1 MVDLVTLCVYCSQAP
16 STADSPLV
24 KGKSRRWHFLLRRKE
39 FHQGLFRYLAM
50 TNSSRTGMI
59 GKRPSKTRSTTT
71 NRHVT
76 FFLTLVMVLVT
87 AWLGLR
93 FTGVDD
99 SHTLSLLEETSETNL
114 NVALVE
120 TGGSHEEV
128 TAALFYA
135 IASVP
140 GVYTSM
146 YLALPRFGIENVYA
160 WIRRRYKL
168 SPYSVSPLFLFQS
181 KEISSPDLIVLTTCE
196 HDVFAADTAL
206 DHHFETGSKQLS
218 LVCVLHHVDRFRAIE
233 PRLRRWARSNRLRF
247 LLLSSHTA
255 QALRN
260 ELTHFTQKIYSSVH
274 VDEFPPIFPV
284 PLNPNPASTD
294 RLSIAIQGNFEDSR
308 RDYLKTLLQFER
320 MLEELPEPIV
330 SRIQFILAGHGKEVG
345 IPGKIMPYISVNFS
359 LDFIPYY
366 NLLHESFAL
375 IPAFADEGYY
385 KTKAS
390 SSVAASFIANT
401 PILGSDRLLE
411 SYSYLSKDSMWHEEE
426 VAESEMTAIYELLR
440 RHFDDYGIEKS
451 SWKVAVSEK
460 KQTLKTHALELMEK
474 NARLMRQIIL
484 KKGS

>member
-1 MVDLVTLCVYCSQAP
+1 MTLLTPKKRIP
-16 STADSPLV
+16 SRFA
-24 KGKSRRWHFLLRRKE
+24 HLLAITDPS
-39 FHQGLFRYLAM
+39 FRI
-50 TNSSRTGMI
+50 GMI
-59 GKRPSKTRSTTT
+59 GRRSSPTGAWS
-71 NRHVT
+71 NGHVT
-76 FFLTLVMVLVT
+76 FFLTLVMVLAT
-87 AWLGLR
+87 AWLALR
-93 FTGVDD
+93 LTSVDE
-99 SHTLSLLEETSETNL
+99 SHTLSSFDGASETSA
-114 NVALVE
+114 NVALIE

-181 KEISSPDLIVLTTCE
+181 KEIAPPDLIVLTTCE
-196 HDVFAADTAL
+196 HDIFAADTAL
-206 DHHFETGSKQLS
+206 DHQFVAGSERQS
-218 LVCVLHHVDRFRAIE
+218 LVCVLHHVDRFEAIE
-233 PRLRRWARSNRLRF
+233 PRLRRWARANRLRF
-247 LLLSSHTA
+247 VTLSSHTA
-255 QALRN
+255 QALRQ
-260 ELTHFTQKIYSSVH
+260 EATRVAHDIYDPVH
-274 VDEFPPIFPV
+274 IDEFPPVFPA
-284 PLNPNPASTD
+284 PLDPNPPPTD

-320 MLEELPEPIV
+320 MMEELPEPIV
-330 SRIQFILAGHGKEVG
+330 SRMQFILAGHGKEVG
-345 IPGKIMPYISVNFS
+345 VPGKIMPYVSVNFS

-401 PILGSDRLLE
+401 PILGSDRLIE
-411 SYSYLSKDSMWHEEE
+411 SYGYLSRDSMWHEED
-426 VAESEMTAIYELLR
+426 VAESEMTAVYELLR
-440 RHFDDYGIEKS
+440 RHFDDQGMEKS
-451 SWKVAVSEK
+451 SWKVAVTEK
-460 KQTLKTHALELMEK
+460 KQALRTRALELMER

-484 KKGS
+484 REGS

>member
-1 MVDLVTLCVYCSQAP
+1 
-16 STADSPLV
+16 
-24 KGKSRRWHFLLRRKE
+24 
-39 FHQGLFRYLAM
+39 
-50 TNSSRTGMI
+50 
-59 GKRPSKTRSTTT
+59 
-71 NRHVT
+71 
-76 FFLTLVMVLVT
+76 MVLVT
-87 AWLGLR
+87 AWLAFR
-93 FTGVDD
+93 FISVDQ
-99 SHTLSLLEETSETNL
+99 SFTASSLEEVVETNV

-181 KEISSPDLIVLTTCE
+181 KEIASPDVIVLTTCE
-196 HDVFAADTAL
+196 HDVFATDTAL
-206 DHHFETGSKQLS
+206 DHHFETGSQRQS
-218 LVCVLHHVDRFRAIE
+218 LVCVLHHVDRFKAIE
-233 PRLRRWARSNRLRF
+233 PRLRRWARTNRLRF
-247 LLLSSHTA
+247 ITLSSHTT

-260 ELTHFTQKIYSSVH
+260 ELTRHDIYNSVH
-274 VDEFPPIFPV
+274 IDEFPPIFPA
-284 PLNPNPASTD
+284 PLDPNPPPTD

-320 MLEELPEPIV
+320 MMEELPEPIV
-330 SRIQFILAGHGKEVG
+330 SRMQFILAGHGKEVG
-345 IPGKIMPYISVNFS
+345 IPGKIMPYVSVNFS

-401 PILGSDRLLE
+401 PILGSDRLLQ
-411 SYSYLSKDSMWHEEE
+411 SYGYLSRDSMWHEED

-440 RHFDDYGIEKS
+440 RHFDDNGMEKS
-451 SWKVAVSEK
+451 SWKEAVREK
-460 KQTLKTHALELMEK
+460 KQALKTRALELMEK

-484 KKGS
+484 KEGS